1 MSDLSPSTSYLDLAS
16 LTALRGQAVTNER
29 KALRKAA
36 EQFEAHFLQ
45 ETLKA
50 MRQTIVKSELT
61 ESDTADLYEDLMDKE
76 VAQQMARR
84 GGVGLANMLEKQL
97 VQRQAQLLPSTE
109 DALKARAYPLQPAA
123 SALPLSG
130 TAPASTALPL
140 PRAAA
145 GYALPLSAPALP
157 LPGRPVP
164 GAKP

>member
-1 MSDLSPSTSYLDLAS
+1 MSDLSPNAGYLDFTS

-76 VAQQMARR
+76 IAQQMSRR
-84 GGVGLANMLEKQL
+84 GGVGLADMLEKQL
-97 VQRQAQLLPSTE
+97 ARREAQALPSTE
-109 DALKARAYPLQPAA
+109 AALKARALPLNPAA
-123 SALPLSG
+123 TAMPLA
-130 TAPASTALPL
+130 APAAPAGMPL

-145 GYALPLSAPALP
+145 AYALPPATQAYP
-157 LPGRPVP
+157 LPGRFPT

>member
-1 MSDLSPSTSYLDLAS
+1 MSDLSPSTGYLDFAS

-76 VAQQMARR
+76 IAQQMSRR
-84 GGVGLANMLEKQL
+84 GGVGLADMLERQL
-97 VQRQAQLLPSTE
+97 ARREAQAVPSTE
-109 DALKARAYPLQPAA
+109 AALKARA
-123 SALPLSG
+123 LPLNPA
-130 TAPASTALPL
+130 TTPLPLATPAQAPMAL

-145 GYALPLSAPALP
+145 GYALPLTAPALP
-157 LPGRPVP
+157 LPGRNLP

>member
-1 MSDLSPSTSYLDLAS
+1 MSDLSPSTGYLDFAS

-76 VAQQMARR
+76 VAQQMSRR
-84 GGVGLANMLEKQL
+84 GGVGLADMLERQL
-97 VQRQAQLLPSTE
+97 ARRQTQAVPSTE
-109 DALKARAYPLQPAA
+109 DALKARAFPLNPAA
-123 SALPLSG
+123 APLPLA
-130 TAPASTALPL
+130 APAAPAPMAL

-145 GYALPLSAPALP
+145 GYALPLTAPALP
-157 LPGRPVP
+157 LPGRQPL
-164 GAKP
+164 GTKP